1 MYNTPQNYPGNTQ
14 SVAMATSS
22 VMKKVFFKM
31 TFGLLVTALTAQACS
46 ASELYWSILASH
58 SWLMWLLFGAEFL
71 IVIGVS
77 GALTKMKSSTASLL
91 FYVFALINGLSLAP
105 IFVVYTG
112 VSIAK
117 TVFITAGTFAAMSIY
132 GYFTTNDLSRF
143 GSILVMALIGL
154 IIASIVNI
162 FVASSA
168 LDWIITFAG
177 VIIFVGLTAWDTQ
190 KIKQWS
196 EYASPEQ
203 YGHIATI
210 GALSLYLDFITMFLY
225 LLRIFGDRR

>member
-1 MYNTPQNYPGNTQ
+1 MYNTPQNYSGNT
-14 SVAMATSS
+14 SSMAMAASG
-22 VMKKVFFKM
+22 VMKKVYMKM

-46 ASELYWSILASH
+46 VSKFYLTMFEANQ
-58 SWLMWLLFGAEFL
+58 WLMWLLFGAEFL
-71 IVIGVS
+71 IVISVS
-77 GALTKMKSSTASLL
+77 GAITKMKSSTASLL
-91 FYVFALINGLSLAP
+91 FYLFALLNGLSLAP
-105 IFVVYTG
+105 IFILFTP

-117 TVFITAGTFAAMSIY
+117 TFFITAGTFAAMSVY
-132 GYFTTNDLSRF
+132 GYFTTKDLSRF

-162 FVASSA
+162 FAGSST

-196 EYASPEQ
+196 EYATPEQ

-210 GALSLYLDFITMFLY
+210 GALSLYLDFINMFLY
-225 LLRIFGDRR
+225 LLRLFGDRR

>member
-1 MYNTPQNYPGNTQ
+1 MYNTPQNYSGNT
-14 SVAMATSS
+14 SSMAMAASG
-22 VMKKVFFKM
+22 VMKKVYMKM

-46 ASELYWSILASH
+46 VSEFYWSILLNY
-58 SWLMWLLFGAEFL
+58 SWVMWLLFGAEFL
-71 IVIGVS
+71 IVISVS
-77 GALTKMKSSTASLL
+77 GAVAKMKSSTASLL
-91 FYVFALINGLSLAP
+91 FYLFALINGLSLAP
-105 IFVVYTG
+105 IFIVYTG

-117 TVFITAGTFAAMSIY
+117 TFFITAGTFAAMSVY
-132 GYFTTNDLSRF
+132 GYFTTKDLSRF

-162 FVASSA
+162 FAGSST

-196 EYASPEQ
+196 EYATPEQ

-210 GALSLYLDFITMFLY
+210 GALSLYLDFINMFLY
-225 LLRIFGDRR
+225 LLRLFGDRR